1 MNNILKTKRKGEGEG
16 GRDEKKKE
24 GEKRG
29 EKRKSNLGLFGW
41 FLLKLLEVLCRG
53 GII

>member
-24 GEKRG
+24 GEKR
-29 EKRKSNLGLFGW
+29 KRNLGLFGW
-41 FLLKLLEVLCRG
+41 FLLKLLEILCRG